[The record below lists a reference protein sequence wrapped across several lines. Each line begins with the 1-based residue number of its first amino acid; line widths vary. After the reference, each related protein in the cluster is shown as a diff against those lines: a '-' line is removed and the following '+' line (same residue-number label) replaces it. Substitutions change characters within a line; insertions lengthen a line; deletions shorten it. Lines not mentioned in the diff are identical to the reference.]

1 MTLLR
6 TLIYFFQEALLDLRR
21 NKALYGFAWF
31 VMALSLFV
39 LGFSRYITG
48 NVNALLR
55 AWEKDLEVR
64 VFLEDGLDSSMLKAL
79 EQTLGKDPSVG
90 SVEYISPE
98 EALEVLARLAPA
110 FQAAGSRPGESP
122 LPPSLSLKLKAPLDL
137 ARVRALVA
145 RAAGEPGVAQVFFDW
160 DWVDRLRV
168 YSRFVGLLGWVLFGA
183 LGLAAVFT
191 VAAICRIIA
200 LNRREEIVILHFVG
214 ATGSSIRGPFVA
226 GGLMMGAMAAFGAL
240 SVLFALHLLLQRF
253 GGSDALLLDWVSHG
267 FLDLGDQGLLLG
279 AGILLGALGGAVGLG
294 SIERWAQ

>member
-31 VMALSLFV
+31 VVALSLFV

-48 NVNALLR
+48 NINALLR
-55 AWEKDLEVR
+55 TWERDVEVR
-64 VFLEDGLDSSMLKAL
+64 VFLEDDLDPARLKAL
-79 EQTLGKDPSVG
+79 EKILGSDSCVG

-98 EALEVLARLAPA
+98 EALKVLARLAPA
-110 FQAAGSRPGESP
+110 FQAADSSPGESP
-122 LPPSLSLKLKAPLDL
+122 LPPSLSLKLKSPLDL
-137 ARVRALVA
+137 ARVRTLVA
-145 RAAGEPGVAQVFFDW
+145 SAGREPGVAQVLFDW
-160 DWVDRLRV
+160 DWVERLRA
-168 YSRFVGLLGWVLFGA
+168 YSRFVGLIGWVLFGA

-214 ATGSSIRGPFVA
+214 ATGSSIRGPFIA
-226 GGLMMGAMAAFGAL
+226 GGLMMGALAAVGAL
-240 SVLFALHLLLQRF
+240 LALLAVHFLLQRF
-253 GGSDALLLDWVSHG
+253 GGSDALLLGWVSHG
-267 FLDLGDQGLLLG
+267 FLEVGDQGLLLG
-279 AGILLGALGGAVGLG
+279 AGILLGTVGGAAGLG